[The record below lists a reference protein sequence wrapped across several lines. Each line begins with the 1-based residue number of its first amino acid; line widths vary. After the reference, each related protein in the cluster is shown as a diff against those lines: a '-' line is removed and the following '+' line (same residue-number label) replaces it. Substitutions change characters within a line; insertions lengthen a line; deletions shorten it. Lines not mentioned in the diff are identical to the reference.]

1 MNADQP
7 MDATVDVTAED
18 RHPAAEGRQASV
30 RRYRARNRRIDYV
43 PSAAALAAI
52 EAARALK
59 LDPTLAGTIDRLV
72 TAGLEAIS
80 GKSRVG

>member
-1 MNADQP
+1 MNTTLNATPRDPQPVADS
-7 MDATVDVTAED
+7 
-18 RHPAAEGRQASV
+18 RKASV

-43 PSAAALAAI
+43 PSATALAAI

-72 TAGLEAIS
+72 TAGLDAIS
-80 GKSRVG
+80 GNPTGR

>member
-1 MNADQP
+1 MNTTLKDSHP
-7 MDATVDVTAED
+7 VVVD
-18 RHPAAEGRQASV
+18 RQASV
-30 RRYRARNRRIDYV
+30 RRYRANHRRVDYF

-72 TAGLEAIS
+72 TAGLDAIS
-80 GKSRVG
+80 GKSGAG